1 MYSTK
6 RNFRKII
13 KGGTSYMTK
22 LKEQKS
28 RHQSAEQEYT
38 AWEAIYEH
46 IKECPAS
53 MKKEII
59 KMLMEKLIIFRKE

>member
-1 MYSTK
+1 
-6 RNFRKII
+6 
-13 KGGTSYMTK
+13 MTK
-22 LKEQKS
+22 LKTQKS

-53 MKKEII
+53 MKEEII
-59 KMLMEKLIIFRKE
+59 EMLMEKLIIFRKE